1 MQSSKDNLISQRLEY
16 GHQQALPTLRTN
28 QVGDQST
35 GEITIV
41 CEGGGA
47 HIQEVLVYLSEG
59 ILSENGVSVMRQSLA
74 VQMAWSCVPW
84 VGDDACATVYCPPW
98 PGLSR
103 KCL

>member
-47 HIQEVLVYLSEG
+47 HVQEVLVYFLEG
-59 ILSENGVSVMRQSLA
+59 ILSENGTSVI
-74 VQMAWSCVPW
+74 
-84 VGDDACATVYCPPW
+84 
-98 PGLSR
+98 GLVMPQFR
-103 KCL
+103 PEPKFEPELLQT